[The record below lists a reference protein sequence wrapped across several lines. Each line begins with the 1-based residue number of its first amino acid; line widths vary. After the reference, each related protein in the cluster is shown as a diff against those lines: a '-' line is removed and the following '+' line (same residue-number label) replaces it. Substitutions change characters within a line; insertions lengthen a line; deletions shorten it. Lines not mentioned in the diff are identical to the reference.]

1 MTELR
6 AKHAKAGD
14 KEGAFTGIDGNLGK
28 IANMKEMDIWDPISV
43 KL

>member
-6 AKHAKAGD
+6 AKHSVQG
-14 KEGAFTGIDGNLGK
+14 EGTYYGIDGNLGK
-28 IANMKEMDIWDPISV
+28 IADMKETDVWDPIAV

>member
-6 AKHAKAGD
+6 AKHSVPG
-14 KEGAFTGIDGNLGK
+14 EGIYYGIEGNEGK
-28 IANMKEMDIWDPISV
+28 IANMKEKDVWDPIAV

>member
-14 KEGAFTGIDGNLGK
+14 GAWFGIDGNDGK
-28 IANMKEMDIWDPISV
+28 IANMKEKDIWDPISV